1 MSCPMCDKC
10 GTVNASALTEEEKKN
25 GIRIALAGQPN
36 SGKTTA
42 FNKLTGAHQHVGN
55 YPGVTVE
62 KKEGWASVDGQKVLL
77 VDLPG
82 TYSLTAYS
90 MEEIVTRQ
98 VLAPED
104 PAERP
109 RAVIDVVDS
118 SVLDRGLFLAI
129 QIREM
134 GLPVVVACN
143 MMDEARKA
151 GMVIDLVRL
160 SQRFGVTAV
169 PTTART
175 GEGLDTALKTA
186 LAEAS
191 RPCAPLEI
199 SYGPDLDPAIRQM
212 CSVIEG
218 KQFLTS
224 RYPARWTAIKLL
236 ENDSA
241 LMEQARAADA
251 GTFAELAAIRE
262 KVASHISS
270 TLESTPEGI
279 ISDYRY
285 GFITSALKDGV
296 VKKDDTRDRLAFT
309 DKLDKVLTNTI
320 LGPVIMLGII
330 YAMFWATFELGA
342 YPQGW
347 VEDFFGWLGEA
358 VGELMPDGLLK
369 SLVVDG
375 IIGGVG
381 GVLSFVPLI
390 LIMFLIVSFLED
402 SGYMARMAYMLD
414 RIMRMFG
421 LHGASVMPYII
432 AGGIAGGCAI
442 PGVMATRTM
451 RSEKERM
458 ATMLTLPSM
467 TCGAKI
473 PVFLMLT
480 AAFFAENQAGIMF
493 SITLVG
499 WAVALLL
506 SLFLRHTILKG
517 ESTPFVM
524 ELPPYR
530 LPTLYSILT
539 HTWDRGWM
547 YIKKAGTIILA
558 ISVVL
563 WAALTFPEL
572 PGEESA
578 KYDSKIESIEAQI
591 KPLEE
596 QFASILE
603 KLDPIKKKITSLEEE
618 EGGED
623 AIAKLKAEAAPY
635 EQQIAPLTALREQ
648 KEEAE
653 NEKSAAEISYTWGG
667 RLGHA
672 VEPVFR
678 PLGFDWRTDVA
689 LLAGVAAKEAI
700 LSTMGTAYSIGET
713 DPDEPDSLSE
723 KLAGDDGWSKTVAL
737 ALMLFTLIYSP
748 CFVTLVVLKNEA
760 GGWRWLF
767 FSIVFN
773 TIVAYIVAY
782 AGVLVGNAIWN

>member
-1 MSCPMCDKC
+1 MSCPMCEKN
-10 GTVNASALTEEEKKN
+10 GVPGIQGLTEEEKRN

-42 FNKLTGAHQHVGN
+42 FNKYTGAHQHVGN

-62 KKEGWASVDGQKVLL
+62 KKEGWTTCDGQKVLI

-98 VLAPED
+98 VLAPENSD
-104 PAERP
+104 ERP

-118 SVLDRGLFLAI
+118 SVLERGLFLAV

-151 GMVIDLVRL
+151 GTIIDMKRL
-160 SQRFGVTAV
+160 SERVGVVAV
-169 PTTART
+169 PMAARS
-175 GEGLDTALKTA
+175 GEGIDEALKAA
-186 LAEAS
+186 LDVAGK
-191 RPCAPLEI
+191 PCQPLEI
-199 SYGPDLDPAIRQM
+199 SYGPDLDP
-212 CSVIEG
+212 VIAEMTAFISG
-218 KQFLTS
+218 KNLLTP
-224 RYPARWTAIKLL
+224 RYPARWTAIKIL

-241 LMEQARAADA
+241 LLEQLQGADA
-251 GTFAELAAIRE
+251 DALKTLLAMRE
-262 KVASHISS
+262 KVASHITS

-285 GFITSALKDGV
+285 GFINSALRDGV
-296 VKKDDTRDRLAFT
+296 IRKDNTKDRLAFT

-320 LGPVIMLGII
+320 LGPVIMLAII
-330 YAMFWATFELGA
+330 YAMFWTTFELGA

-347 VEDFFGWLGEA
+347 VEDFFGWLSETVSGFLPE
-358 VGELMPDGLLK
+358 GLLQ
-369 SLVVDG
+369 SLICDG

-414 RIMRMFG
+414 RIMRVFG
-421 LHGASVMPYII
+421 LHGASVMPFII

-442 PGVMATRTM
+442 PGIMATRTM

-458 ATMLTLPSM
+458 ATMLTLPNM

-480 AAFFAENQAGIMF
+480 AAFFSENQAGIMF
-493 SITLVG
+493 AITLVG
-499 WAVALLL
+499 WLVALLL
-506 SLFLRHTILKG
+506 SLFLRKTVLKG

-558 ISVVL
+558 ISIVL

-572 PGEESA
+572 PEEQA
-578 KYDSKIESIEAQI
+578 EKYDSKIEALDAQI

-596 QFASILE
+596 QYASILE
-603 KLDPIKKKITSLEEE
+603 KLKPLREQIAELED
-618 EGGED
+618 ED
-623 AIAKLKAEAAPY
+623 AVAKLKAQAAPLE
-635 EQQIAPLTALREQ
+635 EQTAPLTALLEQ
-648 KEEAE
+648 KGDVE
-653 NEKSAAEISYTWGG
+653 NEKSAAEISHTYGG
-667 RLGHA
+667 RFGHA
-672 VEPVFR
+672 VEPIFR

-723 KLAGDDGWSKTVAL
+723 KLAKEDGWSKTVAL

-760 GGWRWLF
+760 GGWRWLV

-773 TIVAYIVAY
+773 TVVAYIVAY
-782 AGVLVGNAIWN
+782 AGVLVGRAIWG

>member
-1 MSCPMCDKC
+1 MCEK
-10 GTVNASALTEEEKKN
+10 NSAANTAGFTEEEKKN

-42 FNKLTGAHQHVGN
+42 FNKYTGAHQHVGN

-62 KKEGWASVDGQKVLL
+62 KKEGWTTFDGQKVLI

-104 PAERP
+104 DAERP

-118 SVLDRGLFLAI
+118 SVLERGLFLAI

-143 MMDEARKA
+143 MMDEAKKA
-151 GMVIDLVRL
+151 GMSIDLKRL
-160 SQRFGVTAV
+160 SERFGIRAI

-175 GEGLDTALKTA
+175 GEGLDAALRAA
-186 LAEAS
+186 LEEAAK
-191 RPCAPLEI
+191 PCSPLEI
-199 SYGPDLDPAIRQM
+199 SYGPDLDPAIKEM
-212 CSVIEG
+212 SAIIEQ
-218 KQFLTS
+218 KKLLTN
-224 RYPARWTAIKLL
+224 RYPARWTAIKIL
-236 ENDSA
+236 ESDSA
-241 LMEQARAADA
+241 LIEQMQAADA
-251 GTFAELAAIRE
+251 GSLKELIAIRA
-262 KVASHISS
+262 KVSSHISS

-279 ISDYRY
+279 VSDYRY
-285 GFITSALKDGV
+285 GFINSALRDGV
-296 VKKDDTRDRLAFT
+296 IRKDNTKDRLALT

-320 LGPVIMLGII
+320 LGPVIMLAII

-347 VEDFFGWLGEA
+347 VEDFFEWLSETVSGVLPE
-358 VGELMPDGLLK
+358 GLLQ
-369 SLVVDG
+369 SLICDG

-572 PGEESA
+572 PDDQAE
-578 KYDSKIESIEAQI
+578 KYDSRIEAIETQI

-596 QFASILE
+596 QYASILE
-603 KLDPIKKKITSLEEE
+603 KLNPIKEQIEALEEDE
-618 EGGED
+618 ADESE
-623 AIAKLKAEAAPY
+623 IAKLKAQAEPF
-635 EQQIAPLTALREQ
+635 EKEIAPLTALREQ
-648 KEEAE
+648 KEEVE
-653 NEKSAAEISYTWGG
+653 NEKSSAEISYTYGG

-672 VEPVFR
+672 VEPIFK

-713 DPDEPDSLSE
+713 DPDEPDSLSD
-723 KLAGDDGWSKTVAL
+723 KLAEDEGWSKTVAL

-773 TIVAYIVAY
+773 TVVAYIVAY
-782 AGVLVGNAIWN
+782 AGVRVGKSIWG